1 MPPRRVV
8 TGRSQEPRQRFAEEL
23 RHLRARSGA
32 SLRQLGE
39 RLGWDW
45 SLFGKMEKGE
55 TLGGPEVVQ
64 ALDQHY
70 GTSGMLLV
78 LWELARG
85 DKTQFK
91 ERYRRHMTLEAEAVS
106 LWHFAVSVLPGL
118 LQTRGYARELL
129 AAGGFTGDALAQQVE
144 ARLGRREL
152 LEGDGPPFRTI
163 LSEATLRTA
172 LRDAKAWREQLEYL
186 AEVAERPNVTVQV
199 LLQSA
204 GLHGLSTTDVWFLPC
219 RTGVRWHTPSTAME
233 ANSSRR
239 TPRWSACNVRTMRHV
254 TWRFLRPSRGNS
266 SCACWRKCRAIHR
279 PDRRDLAQEQLQQS
293 GRRRVRR
300 GLRRLRCHR
309 SRPGQQGSPR
319 SGARVSGGWL
329 VGLRRRRQGLST
341 APLRNDHN
349 RTASENLWVLG
360 DRKSVV

>member
-8 TGRSQEPRQRFAEEL
+8 TGRSQEPRQRFAQEL
-23 RHLRARSGA
+23 RQLRTGSGA

-91 ERYRRHMTLEAEAVS
+91 ERYRRYMTLEAEAVS
-106 LWHFAVSVLPGL
+106 LWHFAVGVLPGL

-129 AAGGFTGDALAQQVE
+129 AAGGLTGDELTQQVE
-144 ARLGRREL
+144 ARLGRQDL
-152 LEGDGPPFRTI
+152 LEGEGAPPFRTI
-163 LSEATLRTA
+163 LSEATLQTA
-172 LRDAKAWREQLEYL
+172 LWDAEAWRDQLEHL

-204 GLHGLSTTDVWFLPC
+204 GLHGLSTTDVWFLRLPDG
-219 RTGVRWHTPSTAME
+219 RTVAYTEHGYGGE
-233 ANSSRR
+233 LIEE
-239 TPRWSACNVRTMRHV
+239 NVAVERMQ
-254 TWRFLRPSRGNS
+254 
-266 SCACWRKCRAIHR
+266 RAY
-279 PDRRDLAQEQLQQS
+279 DATRDLALSPAES
-293 GRRRVRR
+293 RKFV
-300 GLRRLRCHR
+300 LRMLEEVPCD
-309 SRPGQQGSPR
+309 P
-319 SGARVSGGWL
+319 
-329 VGLRRRRQGLST
+329 ST
-341 APLRNDHN
+341 
-349 RTASENLWVLG
+349 
-360 DRKSVV
+360 

>member
-23 RHLRARSGA
+23 RQLRAGSGA

-91 ERYRRHMTLEAEAVS
+91 ERYRRYMTLESEAVS

-118 LQTRGYARELL
+118 LQTRGYAREVL
-129 AAGGFTGDALAQQVE
+129 AAGGLRGDELEQQVE
-144 ARLGRREL
+144 ARMGRRDL
-152 LEGDGPPFRTI
+152 LEGEEAPPFRTI
-163 LSEATLRTA
+163 LSEAVLRTV
-172 LRDAKAWREQLEYL
+172 LRDRQAWSEQLEWL
-186 AEVAERPNVTVQV
+186 AEVAERPNVILHV
-199 LLQSA
+199 LPFSA
-204 GLHGLSTTDVWFLPC
+204 GPCGLD
-219 RTGVRWHTPSTAME
+219 STAVM
-233 ANSSRR
+233 
-239 TPRWSACNVRTMRHV
+239 
-254 TWRFLRPSRGNS
+254 FLRLSDGRTVAYTENAYRGELIEENGPVE
-266 SCACWRKCRAIHR
+266 RLQRAY
-279 PDRRDLAQEQLQQS
+279 DAVRDLALSPAES
-293 GRRRVRR
+293 RKFI
-300 GLRRLRCHR
+300 LRMLEEVPCD
-309 SRPGQQGSPR
+309 P
-319 SGARVSGGWL
+319 
-329 VGLRRRRQGLST
+329 ST
-341 APLRNDHN
+341 
-349 RTASENLWVLG
+349 
-360 DRKSVV
+360 